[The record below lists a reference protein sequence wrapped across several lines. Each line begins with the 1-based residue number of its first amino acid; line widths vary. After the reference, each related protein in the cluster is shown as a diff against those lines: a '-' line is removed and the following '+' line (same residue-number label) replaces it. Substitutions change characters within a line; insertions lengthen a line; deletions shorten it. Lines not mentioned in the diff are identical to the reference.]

1 MTETDQDEMAK
12 RFDALM
18 LDIQL
23 SVLNGEK
30 KQAGLIQKVVSTAG
44 KLSKKASIPSVAR
57 KMDYIKD
64 AQNKTFWQAGDIT
77 AIERLRIELRELIK
91 FIDFESTPIY
101 FTMFED
107 EIESNFIEHQLV
119 YGFNDLDTYK
129 RKVEQYLKEQSNNIT
144 IHNLRNNVP
153 ITKGEL
159 ETLDKMLFEQGSIGT
174 KAEFTKAYGE
184 QPLGKFIR
192 SIVGLDVQAA
202 KLAFAEILNNQ
213 TLNAQQIRF
222 MDTIIN
228 FLNVKGIIEPSML
241 FEAPFTDINTTGI
254 AGLFEEKV
262 ASKIISLIEIINNN
276 AEAA

>member
-1 MTETDQDEMAK
+1 M
-12 RFDALM
+12 
-18 LDIQL
+18 
-23 SVLNGEK
+23 
-30 KQAGLIQKVVSTAG
+30 
-44 KLSKKASIPSVAR
+44 
-57 KMDYIKD
+57 
-64 AQNKTFWQAGDIT
+64 
-77 AIERLRIELRELIK
+77 
-91 FIDFESTPIY
+91 
-101 FTMFED
+101 
-107 EIESNFIEHQLV
+107 
-119 YGFNDLDTYK
+119 
-129 RKVEQYLKEQSNNIT
+129 
-144 IHNLRNNVP
+144 P

-228 FLNVKGIIEPSML
+228 YLNVKGIIEPTML
-241 FEAPFTDINTTGI
+241 FEAPFTDIHSTGV
-254 AGLFEEKV
+254 AGLFEDQI
-262 ASKIISLIEIINNN
+262 ASKIISLIETINHN